1 MPNKL
6 PKGWQ
11 EFKLKDICNIQDGI
25 HTTPHYVDKGIK
37 FISVENINNIYD
49 SNKFISNEDYN
60 NLYKVKAKKN
70 DIFMTRIGD
79 IGTPAIVTKDEDLA
93 YYVTITLLSNIDKK
107 IYYKYLYYSIQ
118 SYNFQK
124 ELYSRTLHVAFPK
137 KINLGE
143 IGECK
148 FISPNLDEQ
157 KRIADILSLCDDA
170 IENLNK
176 LIEKKEI
183 YKKGIMQRV
192 LTGEVRFKGF
202 DDEWKI
208 INISELVEKNI
219 IFIEKGKAISKN
231 KIVEGNIPVIAG
243 GKIPAY
249 YHTEYTH
256 DFPCITISASG
267 AYSGYVWFHD
277 YKIWASDCN
286 VLYTENKKYNIKFLF
301 HYLNYIQELIY
312 YMQTGGAQPHI
323 YAKDIITLK
332 VPNISIEEQKKIA
345 ELLSAIDD
353 DIDNL
358 KKLLELRKQQKK
370 GLMQRLLT
378 GEIRV

>member
-1 MPNKL
+1 MTHSL
-6 PKGWQ
+6 PAGWQ
-11 EFKLKDICNIQDGI
+11 EVKLKDICNIQDGI
-25 HTTPHYVDKGIK
+25 HTTPNYVNKGIR
-37 FISVENINNIYD
+37 FISVENINNIYS

-79 IGTPAIVTKDEDLA
+79 IGTPAIVTKDEELA
-93 YYVTITLLSNIDKK
+93 YYVTISLLSNINKK
-107 IYYKYLYYSIQ
+107 IYYKYLYYIIQ
-118 SYNFQK
+118 SYSFQR
-124 ELYSRTLHVAFPK
+124 ELYARTLHVAFPK

-148 FISPNLDEQ
+148 FISPPLDEQ
-157 KRIADILSLCDDA
+157 KRIASVLSLCDEA

-176 LIEKKEI
+176 LIYKKEL
-183 YKKGIMQRV
+183 YKKGVMQRV
-192 LTGEVRFKGF
+192 LTGEVRFEGF
-202 DDEWKI
+202 TDEWKEI
-208 INISELVEKNI
+208 KISELVQKNI

-231 KIVEGNIPVIAG
+231 KIIEGNIPVIAG

-249 YHTEYTH
+249 YHSEYTH

-267 AYSGYVWFHD
+267 SAGYVWFHN

-286 VLYTENKKYNIKFLF
+286 VLYTENKKYNINFLYY
-301 HYLNYIQELIY
+301 YLNHIQEYIY
-312 YMQTGGAQPHI
+312 NLQIGGVQPHV
-323 YAKDIITLK
+323 YAKDIITLT
-332 VPNISIEEQKKIA
+332 VPNIGIEEQNKIA
-345 ELLSAIDD
+345 SFLSLIDG

-358 KKLLELRKQQKK
+358 KKLLELRKEQKK

-378 GEIRV
+378 GEIRI